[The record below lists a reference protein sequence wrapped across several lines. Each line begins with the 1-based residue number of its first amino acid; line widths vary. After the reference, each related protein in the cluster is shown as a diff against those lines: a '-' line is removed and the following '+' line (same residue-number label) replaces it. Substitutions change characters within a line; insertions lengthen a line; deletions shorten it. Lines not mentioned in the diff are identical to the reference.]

1 MGMIKKGLEL
11 LKTKR
16 DFRNLLGTQFLAQAG
31 DGLVQASIASVIA
44 FGGQKGF
51 DLEGAKNPD
60 DILRI
65 ALYIFIPYTI
75 LSPFLGVVIDRW
87 NRRQLLFWA
96 NALRAVVVGVLGVL
110 ALAAGNVEELSD
122 FPLLVAFLLTL
133 SSTRVVLATKSA
145 ALPATLD
152 DQNLVE
158 GNAVSQ
164 LGGALFQI
172 GGVGV
177 AFIGKEVVGAEPLL
191 LLGAIVY
198 AVGALFALGIKRA
211 EKGVHE
217 KSTLGRE
224 AARVVRNIGEG
235 LREVSRNPKAGAAI
249 TTYFWLRLLWS
260 FSLVG
265 VGLIAREL
273 LADDDLMVTALTGGA
288 GAVGAVLG
296 FVLAKKSHERFRS
309 IARVVIGSS
318 VLAGG
323 AVAVLGGLESK
334 ITLAAMAFFL
344 GFGFFLAKI
353 SLDTMVQE
361 ALGDDFR
368 GRAFSLYD
376 IAYNLA
382 WVLAAGAMKLAW
394 PDDNEG
400 GALIAI
406 SGIVFLVGIAL
417 LGLWYKRAGLLDV
430 TLRAEPARQ

>member
-16 DFRNLLGTQFLAQAG
+16 DFRNLLGAQFLAQAG

-51 DLEGAKNPD
+51 DLEGAKDPD
-60 DILRI
+60 EILRI

-87 NRRQLLFWA
+87 NRRSLLFWA

-110 ALAAGNVEELSD
+110 ALAAGDVEELSD

-145 ALPATLD
+145 ALPATLGEES
-152 DQNLVE
+152 LVE

-177 AFIGKEVVGAEPLL
+177 ALIGKEVVGAEPLL
-191 LLGAIVY
+191 LFGAIVY
-198 AVGALFALGIKRA
+198 GVGALFALGIKRA
-211 EKGVHE
+211 EERRE
-217 KSTLGRE
+217 KSTLARE
-224 AARVVRNIGEG
+224 AARVVRNIVAG
-235 LREVSRNPKAGAAI
+235 LREVARNPKAGAAI

-260 FSLVG
+260 FALVG

-273 LADDDLMVTALTGGA
+273 LADDDLAVAALTGGA
-288 GAVGAVLG
+288 GAIGAVLG
-296 FVLAKKSHERFRS
+296 FILAKRSHERFRS

-334 ITLAAMAFFL
+334 VTLAAMAFFL

>member
-31 DGLVQASIASVIA
+31 DGLVQAAIATAIA

-51 DLEGAKNPD
+51 DLEGAKDPD
-60 DILRI
+60 EILRI

-87 NRRQLLFWA
+87 NRRSLLFWA
-96 NALRAVVVGVLGVL
+96 NTLRGVVVGVLGVL
-110 ALAAGNVEELSD
+110 ALAAGDVEELSD

-145 ALPATLD
+145 ALPATLGEES
-152 DQNLVE
+152 LVE

-177 AFIGKEVVGAEPLL
+177 ALIGKEVVGAEPLL
-191 LLGAIVY
+191 LVGAIVY
-198 AVGALFALGIKRA
+198 GVGALFALGIERAQKR
-211 EKGVHE
+211 HE
-217 KSTLGRE
+217 KSTLARE
-224 AARVVRNIGEG
+224 AARVVRNIVAG
-235 LREVSRNPKAGAAI
+235 LREVARNPKAGAAI

-260 FSLVG
+260 FALVG
-265 VGLIAREL
+265 IGLIAREL
-273 LADDDLMVTALTGGA
+273 LADDDLAVAALTGGA
-288 GAVGAVLG
+288 GAIGAVLG
-296 FVLAKKSHERFRS
+296 FILAKRSHERFRS

-334 ITLAAMAFFL
+334 VTLAVMAFFL

-376 IAYNLA
+376 ISYNLA

-400 GALIAI
+400 GVLIAI
-406 SGIVFLVGIAL
+406 SGIVFLGGIAL
-417 LGLWYKRAGLLDV
+417 LGLWYRATGLLDV